1 MLAVLACAST
11 SVPEPSSSA
20 SLLPVSELSLVA
32 EHRQAVCES
41 EGAKNAAYPTC
52 QANFK
57 CKNVTADWPQCKPPA
72 DGVRLKFGTGN
83 DLPIGGWW
91 PPPTDGKPQDK
102 GELLAY
108 ARANF
113 SMVMVGDR
121 DPRDCAKPE
130 HHKQLWNTVLRQLD
144 VVEAHGLQALVDGYT
159 CSSWGGPQNL
169 GTAQAFFNGEDT
181 GPPGAWVDHAYL
193 HKPSPKETKW
203 IIDQLKDRKSV
214 VGLLL
219 ADDVS
224 DGEGSELEAMQ
235 VMRTHAP
242 QLLPWVNQ
250 YEDPSDT
257 IWLARGGFP
266 YVMPELY
273 SVTADGMPNS
283 GASEL
288 LKDLE
293 NWGMSGERYGQ
304 KLWPLL
310 NLPPGIS
317 KPRVRFQAYSALA
330 YGAKGLFW
338 FCWRNGGGWRHE
350 GDQKGK
356 TRAYGPLK
364 LVNTAARAWA
374 PHILSHPRFE
384 GAYHKQSKWGFEGPN
399 STSHSPD
406 ASGIVTTMS
415 RDMYVSVLS
424 GPDSL
429 LLFVVDKKLRE
440 ASSSGFRKI
449 TLTLNPMLVG
459 SMRLLGVDDG
469 TGSLDNTW
477 EGLKLQQW
485 SNVDLQSS
493 RLEGKIADGGAA
505 LLEIKG
511 QPGSSDLNAAAAEL
525 RSWRHPS
532 NTPNLRRVRL
542 RQHERYNQ
550 RYAHRPGPN
559 VDALIAAGDSSA
571 SVHELAEAGFNA
583 VIREAKSEPAFR
595 ALLNDGLRDGLVVL
609 ARPDPLSSQ
618 TDLAA
623 ATRAVMTD
631 HACHPSFGGV
641 QLHGGSGAAPA
652 ADAVRKTASANLLAL
667 TTVSSLEER
676 ATMHSSNVPYVLLH
690 LQKPFSEASLNQL
703 SAAWQAS
710 SGDEED
716 RNALHVQVNGCDATL
731 PAEGVQA
738 ASRFGAFAAVAFGAK
753 AIVHQGIGSTNCT
766 DVHVAKSIYANA
778 ITSWHHRGLTGG
790 KPAQI
795 FVSTPFSV
803 QGTQR
808 AAKAPDDIV
817 QFMTSDLLVS
827 VLEKNTSSGTGYS
840 TGPTSMW
847 HSRRS
852 GVQTISKAPPPM
864 LLVVDARSAGAE
876 RTATL
881 ELNRQVHS
889 WVPMLGDVAAGFEA
903 CTQAEYGPTVQL
915 DLKPG
920 EGVLIMINMLAN
932 EKKYNSHSQMTLM
945 ASNETT
951 SADSESD
958 IPSGYERRPLRRRRR
973 RGARAE

>member
-1 MLAVLACAST
+1 MLVLACAST
-11 SVPEPSSSA
+11 SVPEPSSSPT
-20 SLLPVSELSLVA
+20 LLPVPETSLVV

-41 EGAKNAAYPTC
+41 DGAQSAAFPTC
-52 QANFK
+52 RANFK
-57 CKNVTADWPQCKPPA
+57 CKNVTADWPQCKPPG
-72 DGVRLKFGTGN
+72 DQYRLKFGTGN

-91 PPPTDGKPQDK
+91 PPPTDGKPEDK

-108 ARANF
+108 TRANF

-121 DPRDCAKPE
+121 DPRGCAKPE
-130 HHKQLWNTVLRQLD
+130 HHEQLWKIVLRQLD

-203 IIDQLKDRKSV
+203 IVDQLKDRKSV

-224 DGEGSELEAMQ
+224 DGEGSELEAMH

-250 YEDPSDT
+250 YEDPSDAV
-257 IWLARGGFP
+257 WLARGGFP

-273 SVTADGMPNS
+273 SVTADGLPQT

-310 NLPPGIS
+310 NLPPAIS

-350 GDQKGK
+350 GQDKGK
-356 TRAYGPLK
+356 TMAYGTLK

-399 STSHSPD
+399 TTSHSPD
-406 ASGIVTTMS
+406 ASGIVTAMS

-424 GPDSL
+424 SPDSL

-440 ASSSGFRKI
+440 ADANGFRTI

-469 TGSLDNTW
+469 SGSLDNTW
-477 EGLKLQQW
+477 EGLKLRHW
-485 SNVDLQSS
+485 SDVDLKSS
-493 RLEGKIADGGAA
+493 RLEGKLADGGAA

-511 QPGSSDLNAAAAEL
+511 KPGSSDLHAAAAEL

-532 NTPNLRRVRL
+532 NTPSLQRVRL
-542 RQHERYNQ
+542 RQHVRYNH
-550 RYAHRPGPN
+550 RYAHRPGPS
-559 VDALIAAGDSSA
+559 VDALIAASDSAA
-571 SVHELAEAGFNA
+571 SVHELARAGFNA
-583 VIREAKSEPAFR
+583 VVREVQSEPSFR

-609 ARPDPLSSQ
+609 AKLNQQSND
-618 TDLAA
+618 TDIDA
-623 ATRAVMTD
+623 ATRAVMSD

-641 QLHGGSGAAPA
+641 QLPQSHAAA
-652 ADAVRKTASANLLAL
+652 AAVVRKTGPANLLAL

-676 ATMHSSNVPYVLLH
+676 ATMHSSNVPFVLVH
-690 LQKPFSEASLNQL
+690 VRNPFSEATLNQL

-710 SGDEED
+710 AGGEED
-716 RNALHVQVNGCDATL
+716 EDRHSLHVQVGCE
-731 PAEGVQA
+731 PAEDMQA
-738 ASRFGAFAAVAFGAK
+738 AARFGAFAAVAFGAK
-753 AIVHQGIGSTNCT
+753 AIVHQGVGSPNCT
-766 DVHVAKSIYANA
+766 DVHVAKSIYADS
-778 ITSWHHRGLTGG
+778 ITSWHHRGLVGD
-790 KPAQI
+790 KPAQV
-795 FVSTPFSV
+795 FVSTSFPV
-803 QGTQR
+803 QGTLRPSQ
-808 AAKAPDDIV
+808 APNDIV
-817 QFMTSDLLVS
+817 QMMDSDLLVS
-827 VLEKNTSSGTGYS
+827 VLENNHTRKQ
-840 TGPTSMW
+840 PTSLW

-852 GVQTISKAPPPM
+852 GVQTIPKAPPPM
-864 LLVVDARSAGAE
+864 LLVVDARSAGGE

-881 ELNRQVHS
+881 ELSRQVHS

-903 CTQAEYGPTVQL
+903 CAQAEYGSTVQL

-920 EGVLIMINMLAN
+920 EGILIMINMLAD
-932 EKKYNSHSQMTLM
+932 EKRYNSHSQLILM
-945 ASNETT
+945 ASNETIST
-951 SADSESD
+951 ESESD
-958 IPSGYERRPLRRRRR
+958 LPSGYERRGLRRRRR
-973 RGARAE
+973 R